1 MGGGRAGERRS
12 GRGARGRAVDVLAPA
27 LHIIAGPMSQ
37 RTFRLAIVLVACLLL
52 SACSQSLTPPAAVV
66 DGHRISQ
73 DALRGEIDLA
83 LTNPQA
89 AQTDG
94 GRQDLTRRVLLSMI
108 RLRIV
113 QEYADTHHITVGPS
127 DVDQEL
133 QRFVT
138 QAGGQASFDQQL
150 KAQHLTMAQARFI
163 VARDVLFTKV
173 QDAVA
178 LQRLGPAS
186 SDAQQRGQV
195 FTQWLQQRFTT
206 AAIEVNPRFGR
217 LDTKQGAITPITS
230 TAG

>member
-1 MGGGRAGERRS
+1 
-12 GRGARGRAVDVLAPA
+12 
-27 LHIIAGPMSQ
+27 MSQ
-37 RTFRLAIVLVACLLL
+37 RTFRLATVLVACLLL

-89 AQTDG
+89 AQAAQTDA

-108 RLRIV
+108 RLQIV
-113 QEYADTHHITVGPS
+113 QQYADTHHITVGPS

-195 FTQWLQQRFTT
+195 FTQWLQQRLTT